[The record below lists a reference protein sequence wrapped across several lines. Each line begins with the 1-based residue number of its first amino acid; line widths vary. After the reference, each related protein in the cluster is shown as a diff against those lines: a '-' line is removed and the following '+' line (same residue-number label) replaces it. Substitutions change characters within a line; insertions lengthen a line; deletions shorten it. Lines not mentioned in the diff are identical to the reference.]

1 MTLRAAATLA
11 LGFGLAAFGVFLT
24 LIGEGPLATPDARH
38 LREMKSR
45 TAQPDSVT
53 PITLPEM
60 AALPRRR
67 PLAEYRSIEQRGVSL
82 EGYVQ
87 NMLRAGD
94 GDLHL
99 EVAAVPRLGGDFDT
113 AYVTAE
119 ITPPWGRMRPH
130 WTFRDLAPVI
140 RPALGGPSPWP
151 GGTHRIR
158 VSGWLMYDWQ
168 HDEPYGRHRT
178 ARTAPRLT
186 GWEIHPVTRIEA
198 WNDTL
203 QRFVD
208 VAP

>member
-1 MTLRAAATLA
+1 VKLRLAAALA
-11 LGFGLAAFGVFLT
+11 LAFGFALYAVFLT
-24 LIGEGPLATPDARH
+24 VMGEGPLASPAAQH
-38 LREMKSR
+38 LREMKNRISSPE
-45 TAQPDSVT
+45 TLT
-53 PITLPEM
+53 TITLPEM
-60 AALPRRR
+60 AALPRRV
-67 PLAEYRSIEQRGVSL
+67 PLSEYRGFESRGVSI

-99 EVAAVPRLGGDFDT
+99 EVAAVPRLAGSSDT

-140 RPALGGPSPWP
+140 RPALGGPTPWP
-151 GGTHRIR
+151 GGTRRVR

-178 ARTAPRLT
+178 RKTAPRLT

-198 WNDTL
+198 WDDSL
-203 QRFVD
+203 ARFVD
-208 VAP
+208 VTP